1 MKYALLFLIATTCH
15 AGDPLSGIH
24 TSVFQVDKVAHA
36 GVGYALQ
43 DYGQTITGNKWIGL
57 GIVSVFAGV
66 KEGGDKVWDWTDF
79 SCTLTGGLMKIG
91 WDTLTHKKHKK
102 EFACVRRL

>member
-1 MKYALLFLIATTCH
+1 MKYLLLLLMTMPCQAGSPLHGTTS
-15 AGDPLSGIH
+15 P
-24 TSVFQVDKVAHA
+24 VFQVDKAAHA